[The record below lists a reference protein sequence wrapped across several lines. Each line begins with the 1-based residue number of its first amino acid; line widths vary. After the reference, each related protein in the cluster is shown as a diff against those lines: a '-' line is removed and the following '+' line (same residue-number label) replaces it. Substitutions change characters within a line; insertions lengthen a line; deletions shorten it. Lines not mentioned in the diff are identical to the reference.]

1 MITELNFTLH
11 PAQQQIFTSKKRFKV
26 VGAGRRFGKSYLAR
40 VELIIKALEMKREV
54 CESAYLNLES
64 QVQEYDEYIDDC
76 DENAKLYEEQI
87 KIKEDMIKTI
97 KPKWYHN
104 RYLWFFGGVFFTSS
118 TVYLAGQLD

>member
-1 MITELNFTLH
+1 MFNNIKELQFDLD
-11 PAQQQIFTSKKRFKV
+11 
-26 VGAGRRFGKSYLAR
+26 KS
-40 VELIIKALEMKREV
+40 LEINE
-54 CESAYLNLES
+54 NLEI
-64 QVQEYDEYIDDC
+64 QIQEYDEYIDDC

>member
-1 MITELNFTLH
+1 MYRLLFILLLSFSFTQEVCEGTCFSEEEVINMTNNIKELQF
-11 PAQQQIFTSKKRFKV
+11 
-26 VGAGRRFGKSYLAR
+26 
-40 VELIIKALEMKREV
+40 KREV
-54 CESAYLNLES
+54 CESAYVNLES
-64 QVQEYDEYIDDC
+64 QIKDYD
-76 DENAKLYEEQI
+76 KLTMDYEESVKLCEVQI

>member
-1 MITELNFTLH
+1 MYKFLFILLLSFSITQEPCEGTCLSEEETQGLFNNIKELQFDLD
-11 PAQQQIFTSKKRFKV
+11 
-26 VGAGRRFGKSYLAR
+26 KS
-40 VELIIKALEMKREV
+40 LEINE
-54 CESAYLNLES
+54 NLEI
-64 QVQEYDEYIDDC
+64 QIQEYDEYIDDC